1 MVGLSIQ
8 LHETKSTKSSL
19 TWGLCHSG
27 IQFFLFYFISL
38 FIWKRFLCSSG
49 LLIFKLLPYT
59 VYTRKIFGKEALFF
73 SAIVTWKKEELLFP
87 KKSRIKSIM
96 FCLSPSTLIINVSS
110 FLIKIA
116 LFYWSFIYIRFPLNI
131 FYNYNRIR

>member
-1 MVGLSIQ
+1 MIPQNQAWLEVCVTPESNFF
-8 LHETKSTKSSL
+8 
-19 TWGLCHSG
+19 
-27 IQFFLFYFISL
+27 FFLFYFFIYLFLYL

-49 LLIFKLLPYT
+49 LLIFKLLLYT

-116 LFYWSFIYIRFPLNI
+116 QFYWPFIYIRFPLNI

>member
-1 MVGLSIQ
+1 MIDFNYYLIIIIIQ
-8 LHETKSTKSSL
+8 GRSAERICDSL
-19 TWGLCHSG
+19 D
-27 IQFFLFYFISL
+27 FLIYL

-73 SAIVTWKKEELLFP
+73 SAIVTWKKEELLFS

-116 LFYWSFIYIRFPLNI
+116 QFYWPFIYIRFPLNI